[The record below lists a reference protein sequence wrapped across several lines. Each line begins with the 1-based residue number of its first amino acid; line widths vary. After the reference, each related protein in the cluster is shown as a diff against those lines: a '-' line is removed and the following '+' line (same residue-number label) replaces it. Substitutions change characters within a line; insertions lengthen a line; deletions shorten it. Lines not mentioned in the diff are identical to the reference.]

1 MTDIENKIKDIID
14 RLEPNVWTYRYTR
27 EIIKLATLYDDID
40 TQELLSQLDNETE
53 NGNKRNIT
61 STVTFTK
68 YYLLAHYYRLFSKTD
83 ALIDLIQ
90 KYRYC
95 FNTIPYN
102 EEVNCW
108 YYKRKGDWKEA
119 YNRSKKLLN
128 TYRINDNGGIY
139 ANFISTVLKMLEIED
154 NSQNS
159 DTPIVF
165 WQSDEDRLRDWN
177 DCRRYSD
184 FIIDSD
190 PETVDER
197 VGAQYAKSGQLLMYE
212 PHLRDKDI
220 NTIITNFDSAVD
232 FFEKAV
238 TYSDEKS
245 KNYNKRC
252 MEYRQM
258 QAKCYIR
265 KIDFINSKNFQREE
279 EQLRRLKETETAMKE
294 SIDNQLAKSLEIMS
308 VFTAIITLVTTGVSI
323 MKGIPFENAVCLI
336 LITADI
342 WCLIYCVFVFLLY
355 RGHRAVKSVIIAIIM
370 IVLLYFM
377 TKNVLLPLP

>member
-1 MTDIENKIKDIID
+1 
-14 RLEPNVWTYRYTR
+14 
-27 EIIKLATLYDDID
+27 
-40 TQELLSQLDNETE
+40 
-53 NGNKRNIT
+53 
-61 STVTFTK
+61 
-68 YYLLAHYYRLFSKTD
+68 
-83 ALIDLIQ
+83 
-90 KYRYC
+90 
-95 FNTIPYN
+95 
-102 EEVNCW
+102 
-108 YYKRKGDWKEA
+108 
-119 YNRSKKLLN
+119 
-128 TYRINDNGGIY
+128 
-139 ANFISTVLKMLEIED
+139 
-154 NSQNS
+154 
-159 DTPIVF
+159 
-165 WQSDEDRLRDWN
+165 
-177 DCRRYSD
+177 
-184 FIIDSD
+184 
-190 PETVDER
+190 
-197 VGAQYAKSGQLLMYE
+197 
-212 PHLRDKDI
+212 
-220 NTIITNFDSAVD
+220 
-232 FFEKAV
+232 
-238 TYSDEKS
+238 
-245 KNYNKRC
+245 